1 MNHTQKY
8 WLVQTAAAL
17 TVVGILSYVIYNLTK

>member
-1 MNHTQKY
+1 MNHTLKY
-8 WLVQTAAAL
+8 WLAQTAAAL